1 MVWWDGLKIK
11 YSLFVLFFCL
21 FFFGVFELVH
31 SVLLGVGILGAHC
44 WHNDNEE
51 KQNA

>member
-11 YSLFVLFFCL
+11 YSLFVLFL